1 MNGKR
6 ESTERSNRVSS
17 APKCMVGTIRPR
29 ARNRSTSPRKA
40 NPSRVRPRTA
50 SARDWAIDFHLC
62 QGQFAGE
69 PQSYRTTAN
78 DHNIEFVVHDLHS
91 CTAFKPSATSEEA
104 LSQRRS
110 AGSRLS
116 GGCGGSRGSPFGVL
130 ASVHQP
136 AEHQHA

>member
-1 MNGKR
+1 MGSVNPPKGPTACR
-6 ESTERSNRVSS
+6 APRNAWSGPSDRVR
-17 APKCMVGTIRPR
+17 GIDRR
-29 ARNRSTSPRKA
+29 ARARRIP
-40 NPSRVRPRTA
+40 PRVRPWTA

-78 DHNIEFVVHDLHS
+78 DHNIEFIVHDLHS

-104 LSQRRS
+104 VSQRRC